1 MAIGEPGA
9 DGARV
14 QSPVGVVSRSR
25 AVHAL
30 TQSLRMAAVPVR
42 DPLLSPSSAT
52 LHRAKVM

>member
-1 MAIGEPGA
+1 MATGEPGA

-30 TQSLRMAAVPVR
+30 TQSLRMAAVPVQ
-42 DPLLSPSSAT
+42 DPLLSPRSAI
-52 LHRAKVM
+52 LPRAKVM